1 MPIYCEIL
9 QLVLPKTIV
18 ESKYKG
24 GLEQFKIDFKW
35 GKKVDHEDN
44 ELISLASMENSFP
57 TPNGLHYD
65 QDSKTSKDFVIVARY
80 ATPALSWEVD
90 WCESNKVFIWH
101 KDCKL
106 SAFKKM
112 LEVCSMTM
120 NQIDRIRKE
129 SGESPL
135 KDIY

>member
-44 ELISLASMENSFP
+44 ELISVASMGNSFLNP
-57 TPNGLHYD
+57 KGLHYD
-65 QDSKTSKDFVIVARY
+65 DKSDTSKDFVIAARY
-80 ATPALSWEVD
+80 GTPVLSWEVD
-90 WCESNKVFIWH
+90 WCESDRVYIWH

-106 SAFKKM
+106 SSYKKM
-112 LEVCSMTM
+112 KKHCTTPMNEVVQFSKETGKAFY
-120 NQIDRIRKE
+120 IDF
-129 SGESPL
+129 
-135 KDIY
+135 Y